1 MSRVRRTKALP
12 IKFAAVAAASALAL
26 TACSSDSGSGASDQG
41 DSVAAANDLSGISVT
56 VGSKDFD
63 EGLVL
68 GELLVQAFGAAG
80 AEVGNQVGLG
90 GTSVAR
96 TALLAGE
103 IDVYPEYNGT
113 GWAVHLEQ
121 EDPSFDSE
129 QLSANVKE
137 LDLERNG
144 IVWIGRSPFNNTY
157 GFVSSPEVT
166 EANGGPFTTQTFME
180 YVRDNPDALVCM
192 ETEYPDRPDGLILT
206 ETATGIDMPD
216 SQVSILDTGVIYTET
231 ANNTCTFG
239 EVYTTDGR
247 IPALNLTLVED
258 PGINIVYNVSATMRA
273 ETYDQAPQQF
283 DAIVDAI
290 LQPLDN
296 EKMAELN
303 KRVSADGEEA
313 SAVARDYLIEQGIIA
328 G

>member
-1 MSRVRRTKALP
+1 MQSFTKKLAVVM
-12 IKFAAVAAASALAL
+12 AAGALAL
-26 TACSSDSGSGASDQG
+26 TACSSDSGSSASDQG
-41 DSVAAANDLSGISVT
+41 DTVAGANDLGGISVT

-63 EGLVL
+63 EQLLL
-68 GELLVQAFGAAG
+68 GEILVQAFGAAG
-80 AEVGNQVGLG
+80 AEVSNQVDLG

-96 TALLAGE
+96 SALTSGE

-113 GWAVHLEQ
+113 GWATHLEQ

-129 QLSANVKE
+129 ELTANVKAMDFE
-137 LDLERNG
+137 KNG

-157 GFVSSPEVT
+157 GFVSSPEAT

-180 YVRDNPDALVCM
+180 YVRDNPDSVVCM
-192 ETEYPDRPDGLILT
+192 ESEYPDRPDGLILT
-206 ETATGIDMPD
+206 ETATGIELPD
-216 SQVSILDTGVIYTET
+216 AQYSIFDAGVIYTET
-231 ANNTCTFG
+231 ANNNCTFG

-247 IPALNLTLVED
+247 ITALGFSLVQD

-273 ETYDQAPQQF
+273 ETYDQAPDQF
-283 DAIVDAI
+283 EAIVAAI
-290 LQPLDN
+290 LQPLNN

-303 KRVSADGEEA
+303 KRVSADGEEP
-313 SAVARDYLIEQGIIA
+313 SVVANDYLVEQGIIA

>member
-1 MSRVRRTKALP
+1 MKLFSKKLL
-12 IKFAAVAAASALAL
+12 AVMATGALAL
-26 TACSSDSGSGASDQG
+26 SACSSDSNSSASDQG
-41 DSVAAANDLSGISVT
+41 DTIAGANSLEGVSVT

-63 EGLVL
+63 EQLLL

-80 AEVGNQVGLG
+80 AETTNQVNLG
-90 GTSVAR
+90 GTSIAR
-96 TALLAGE
+96 AALIAGE
-103 IDVYPEYNGT
+103 IDVSPEYNGT

-129 QLSANVKE
+129 VLTANVRE
-137 LDLERNG
+137 MDLDKNQ

-180 YVRDNPDALVCM
+180 YVRDNPDSVVCM
-192 ETEYPDRPDGLILT
+192 ESEFPDRPDGLILT
-206 ETATGIDMPD
+206 ETATGIELPD
-216 SQVSILDTGVIYTET
+216 SQATILDTGVIYTET
-231 ANNTCTFG
+231 ANNTCAFG

-247 IPALNLTLVED
+247 IPALGLTLVQD
-258 PGINIVYNVSATMRA
+258 PGINILYNVSATMRA
-273 ETYDQAPQQF
+273 ETYDQAPDQF
-283 DAIVDAI
+283 EAIVAAI

-313 SAVARDYLIEQGIIA
+313 SAVAADFLVTEGIIA

>member
-1 MSRVRRTKALP
+1 VKLIHKKIA
-12 IKFAAVAAASALAL
+12 IVIAASALAL
-26 TACSSDSGSGASDQG
+26 TACSSDSSSSDAASGDAIAG
-41 DSVAAANDLSGISVT
+41 ANSLEGIPVT

-68 GELLVQAFGAAG
+68 GEMLVQAFGAAG
-80 AEVGNQVGLG
+80 ADVTNQVGLG
-90 GTSVAR
+90 GTGVAR
-96 TALLAGE
+96 TALTSGE

-121 EDPSFDSE
+121 EDPSFNSE
-129 QLSANVKE
+129 ELTANVKQM
-137 LDLERNG
+137 DFDKNQ

-166 EANGGPFTTQTFME
+166 EANGGPFTTQSFME

-192 ETEYPDRPDGLILT
+192 ETEFPDRPDGLILT
-206 ETATGIDMPD
+206 ETATGIEMPD
-216 SQVSILDTGVIYTET
+216 AQVSILDTGVIYTET
-231 ANNTCTFG
+231 ASNNCTFG

-247 IPALNLTLVED
+247 IPALGLTLVDD
-258 PGINIVYNVSATMRA
+258 PGINILYNVSATMRA
-273 ETYDQAPQQF
+273 QTYDQAPDQF
-283 DAIVDAI
+283 EAIVAAI

-296 EKMAELN
+296 VKMAELN

-313 SAVARDYLIEQGIIA
+313 SVVANSYLVEQGIIS

>member
-1 MSRVRRTKALP
+1 MK
-12 IKFAAVAAASALAL
+12 KFAKKFAVLGAASALVL
-26 TACSSDSGSGASDQG
+26 TACSSDTESSGTDQG
-41 DSVAAANDLSGISVT
+41 DSIAAQNSLSGISVT

-68 GELLVQAFGAAG
+68 GEMLVQAFQAAG
-80 AEVGNQVGLG
+80 ADVGNQVGLG

-96 TALLAGE
+96 TALTSGE

-129 QLSANVKE
+129 ELTTNVRE
-137 LDLERNG
+137 MDLEKNG

-157 GFVSSPEVT
+157 GFVSSPEAT

-206 ETATGIDMPD
+206 EEATGIEMPD

-231 ANNTCTFG
+231 ANNVCTFG

-247 IPALNLTLVED
+247 IPALDLTLVVD

-273 ETYDQAPQQF
+273 ETYDQAPGQF
-283 DAIVDAI
+283 DNIVAAI

-296 EKMAELN
+296 EVMAELN

-313 SAVARDYLIEQGIIA
+313 SVVAKDYLIQNGIIA

>member
-1 MSRVRRTKALP
+1 MM
-12 IKFAAVAAASALAL
+12 KFAKKFAVLGAASALVL
-26 TACSSDSGSGASDQG
+26 TACSSDTESSGTDQG
-41 DSVAAANDLSGISVT
+41 DSVAAQNSLSGISVT

-63 EGLVL
+63 EALVL
-68 GELLVQAFGAAG
+68 GEMLVQAFQAAG
-80 AEVGNQVGLG
+80 ADVGNQVGLG

-96 TALLAGE
+96 TALTSGE

-129 QLSANVKE
+129 VLTANVKE
-137 LDLERNG
+137 MDLEKNG

-157 GFVSSPEVT
+157 GFVSSPEAT

-206 ETATGIDMPD
+206 EEATGIEMPD

-231 ANNTCTFG
+231 ANNVCTFG

-247 IPALNLTLVED
+247 IPALDLTLVVD

-273 ETYDQAPQQF
+273 ETYDQAPDQF
-283 DAIVDAI
+283 ENIVAAI

-296 EKMAELN
+296 DVMAELN
-303 KRVSADGEEA
+303 MRVSADGEEA
-313 SAVARDYLIEQGIIA
+313 SVVAKEFLVQNGIIA

>member
-1 MSRVRRTKALP
+1 MKRFAKQFAV
-12 IKFAAVAAASALAL
+12 IAAVSALTL
-26 TACSSDSGSGASDQG
+26 SACSSDSDAGGSDQG
-41 DSVAAANDLSGISVT
+41 DTVAALNSLSGISLT

-63 EGLVL
+63 EALVL
-68 GELLVQAFGAAG
+68 GEMLVQAFSAAG

-96 TALLAGE
+96 TALTSGE

-121 EDPSFDSE
+121 EDPSFDSV
-129 QLSANVKE
+129 QLTADVKE
-137 LDLERNG
+137 LDLERND

-180 YVRDNPDALVCM
+180 YVRDNPDSTVCM

-206 ETATGIDMPD
+206 EEATGIEMPD
-216 SQVSILDTGVIYTET
+216 AQVSILDTGVIYTET
-231 ANNTCTFG
+231 ANNVCTFG

-247 IPALNLTLVED
+247 IPALDLTLVQD
-258 PGINIVYNVSATMRA
+258 TGINIVYNVSATMRG
-273 ETYDQAPQQF
+273 ETFNQAPDQF
-283 DAIVDAI
+283 EAIVAAI
-290 LQPLDN
+290 LEPLDN
-296 EKMAELN
+296 DVMAELN

-313 SAVARDYLIEQGIIA
+313 SVVAKDFLVTNGIIA

>member
-1 MSRVRRTKALP
+1 MKKFA
-12 IKFAAVAAASALAL
+12 IKFAVFGAASALVL
-26 TACSSDSGSGASDQG
+26 TACSSDSDSAGADQG
-41 DSVAAANDLSGISVT
+41 ESVAAQNNLSGISVT

-68 GELLVQAFGAAG
+68 GEMLVQAFAAAG

-96 TALLAGE
+96 TALTSGE

-121 EDPSFDSE
+121 EDPSFDSVE
-129 QLSANVKE
+129 LTANVKE
-137 LDLERNG
+137 MDFEKNG

-206 ETATGIDMPD
+206 EEATGIEMPD
-216 SQVSILDTGVIYTET
+216 AQVSILDTGVIYTET
-231 ANNTCTFG
+231 ANNVCTFG

-247 IPALNLTLVED
+247 IPALDLTLVTD

-273 ETYDQAPQQF
+273 DVYDQAPEQF
-283 DAIVDAI
+283 EAIVAAI
-290 LQPLDN
+290 LEPLDN
-296 EKMAELN
+296 IAMAELN

-313 SAVARDYLIEQGIIA
+313 SAVANDYLVQNGIIA

>member
-1 MSRVRRTKALP
+1 
-12 IKFAAVAAASALAL
+12 
-26 TACSSDSGSGASDQG
+26 
-41 DSVAAANDLSGISVT
+41 
-56 VGSKDFD
+56 
-63 EGLVL
+63 
-68 GELLVQAFGAAG
+68 
-80 AEVGNQVGLG
+80 
-90 GTSVAR
+90 
-96 TALLAGE
+96 
-103 IDVYPEYNGT
+103 
-113 GWAVHLEQ
+113 
-121 EDPSFDSE
+121 
-129 QLSANVKE
+129 
-137 LDLERNG
+137 
-144 IVWIGRSPFNNTY
+144 
-157 GFVSSPEVT
+157 
-166 EANGGPFTTQTFME
+166 ME

>member
-1 MSRVRRTKALP
+1 MK
-12 IKFAAVAAASALAL
+12 KFAKKFAVLAAASAMVL
-26 TACSSDSGSGASDQG
+26 TACSSDSDAGGADQG
-41 DSVAAANDLSGISVT
+41 DTIAAQNSLSGVSLT

-63 EGLVL
+63 EALVL
-68 GELLVQAFGAAG
+68 GEMLVQAFGPAG
-80 AEVGNQVGLG
+80 ADVGNQVGLG

-96 TALLAGE
+96 TALTSGE

-121 EDPSFDSE
+121 EDPSFDSAE
-129 QLSANVKE
+129 LTANVKE
-137 LDLERNG
+137 MDFDKNN

-166 EANGGPFTTQTFME
+166 EANGGAFTTQTFME
-180 YVRDNPDALVCM
+180 YVRDNPDATVCM

-206 ETATGIDMPD
+206 EEATGIQMPD
-216 SQVSILDTGVIYTET
+216 GQVSILDTGVIYTET
-231 ANNTCTFG
+231 ANNNCTFG

-247 IPALNLTLVED
+247 IPALSLTLVED
-258 PGINIVYNVSATMRA
+258 PGVNIVYNVSASMRG
-273 ETYDQAPQQF
+273 ETYDQAPDQF
-283 DAIVDAI
+283 EAIVAAI

-296 EKMAELN
+296 DTMAELN

-313 SAVARDYLIEQGIIA
+313 SAVANDFLVSNGIIA

>member
-1 MSRVRRTKALP
+1 MM
-12 IKFAAVAAASALAL
+12 KFAKKFAVLGAASALVL
-26 TACSSDSGSGASDQG
+26 TACSSDTESSGTDQG
-41 DSVAAANDLSGISVT
+41 DSVAAQNSLSGISVT

-63 EGLVL
+63 EALVL
-68 GELLVQAFGAAG
+68 GEMLVQAFQAAG
-80 AEVGNQVGLG
+80 ADVGNQVGLG

-96 TALLAGE
+96 TALTSGE

-129 QLSANVKE
+129 VLTANVKE
-137 LDLERNG
+137 MDLEKNG

-157 GFVSSPEVT
+157 GFVSSPEAT

-206 ETATGIDMPD
+206 EEATGIEMPD

-231 ANNTCTFG
+231 ANNVCTFG

-247 IPALNLTLVED
+247 IPALDLTLVVD

-273 ETYDQAPQQF
+273 ETYDQAPDQF
-283 DAIVDAI
+283 ENIVAAI

-296 EKMAELN
+296 DVMAELN

-313 SAVARDYLIEQGIIA
+313 SVVAKEFLVQNGIIA

>member
-1 MSRVRRTKALP
+1 MSRARKITAIP
-12 IKFAAVAAASALAL
+12 IKFAVIAAASALVL
-26 TACSSDSGSGASDQG
+26 TACSEDSGSSATDQG
-41 DSVAAANDLSGISVT
+41 DSVAAANDLGGISVT

-68 GELLVQAFGAAG
+68 GEMLVQAFGAAG
-80 AEVGNQVGLG
+80 ADVGNQVGLG

-96 TALLAGE
+96 TALTAGE

-129 QLSANVKE
+129 ELSANVRE

-216 SQVSILDTGVIYTET
+216 GQVSILDTGVIYTET
-231 ANNTCTFG
+231 ANNVCTFG

-273 ETYDQAPQQF
+273 DTYNQAPEQF

-303 KRVSADGEEA
+303 KRVSADGEEP
-313 SAVARDYLIEQGIIA
+313 SAVAKDYLIDQGIIA

>member
-1 MSRVRRTKALP
+1 VSRVRQMKSVP
-12 IKFAAVAAASALAL
+12 VKFAVIAAVSALAL
-26 TACSSDSGSGASDQG
+26 TACADDSGSSASDQG
-41 DSVAAANDLSGISVT
+41 DSVAAANSLNEISVT

-68 GELLVQAFGAAG
+68 GEMLVQAFGAAG
-80 AEVGNQVGLG
+80 ANVGNQVGLG

-96 TALLAGE
+96 TALTAGE

-121 EDPSFDSE
+121 EDPSSE
-129 QLSANVKE
+129 PDQLTANVRE
-137 LDLERNG
+137 MDLEKNE

-157 GFVSSPEVT
+157 GFVSSPEAT

-206 ETATGIDMPD
+206 ETATGIKMPEG
-216 SQVSILDTGVIYTET
+216 QVSILDTGVIYTET
-231 ANNTCTFG
+231 ANNACTFG

-247 IPALNLTLVED
+247 IPALDLTLVVD

-273 ETYDQAPQQF
+273 ETYNQAPQQF

-296 EKMAELN
+296 KKMAEIN
-303 KRVSADGEEA
+303 KRVSADGEEP
-313 SAVARDYLIEQGIIA
+313 SAVAKDYLIEQGIIA